1 MPLSS
6 FHYLVARAAA
16 SMSKK
21 GLSHRDGVVH
31 FFPEAV
37 VRDDQAQMSITRMN
51 DVWMNEGRNLLLREI
66 KHPS

>member
-6 FHYLVARAAA
+6 FHYLTARAAA
-16 SMSKK
+16 SVSKK

-37 VRDDQAQMSITRMN
+37 VKRRPGPNVHHGD
-51 DVWMNEGRNLLLREI
+51 E
-66 KHPS
+66 